1 MFRMCVGIGKDW
13 QFLEANKGA
22 DFLIHGPT
30 ESPRTDWQYLE
41 ANKGADFLIHGPTE
55 SPRTDWQYLEANK
68 GADFLI
74 HGPTESPR
82 TDWQYLEANKG
93 ADFLIH
99 GPTESPRTD
108 WQYLEANKGADFL
121 IHGPTESPRTDWQYL
136 EANKG
141 ADFLIH
147 GPTESPRTDWQFL
160 EANKERSESTTTPT
174 VGFQLFTLVIW
185 TALSVAMI
193 ILGSMHV
200 GNCPREPNIPI
211 YLIVAGAFH
220 LVGFCLIPLKKA
232 AKKVTYALESIIG
245 LFSFCWFIAG
255 NYHGVSS
262 LSPFCTRASREIM
275 ITNVKH
281 LKTFS
286 CSVWVFRIYPDD
298 PRACNDLVYK
308 SAFGILIFEYLFI
321 GLVLF
326 SVCLCTC
333 CAGCLAFSG
342 AERNDSQIPS

>member
-1 MFRMCVGIGKDW
+1 MAFGNTHVLAELDLSGK
-13 QFLEANKGA
+13 
-22 DFLIHGPT
+22 PT
-30 ESPRTDWQYLE
+30 FSAMDAEKLYFTDTRRTDG
-41 ANKGADFLIHGPTE
+41 GADFLIHGPTE

-255 NYHGVSS
+255 
-262 LSPFCTRASREIM
+262 
-275 ITNVKH
+275 
-281 LKTFS
+281 
-286 CSVWVFRIYPDD
+286 SVWVFRIYPDD